1 MKLFT
6 IGPVQMYERTL
17 KQKAE
22 QVPYFRNSSFS
33 EMMLETDKR
42 LKWALNTDASTHC
55 MYLTASGTAA
65 MEAAVMNV
73 FTSSD
78 KLLVVVGGTFGKRFS
93 QICDVY
99 GIPHTD
105 IVLENGAV
113 LTESILAEHDGKGY
127 TGFLVN
133 LDETSTGQLYDINII
148 SAFCK
153 NNDCV
158 LLVDAITTFLCDKY
172 DMDRYGIDVTI
183 MSSQKG
189 LCVSPGVSIVAIND
203 STFTQRVMQNSPATL
218 YFDFKDYDRNM
229 RRGQTPFTPAVG
241 ILYEIHDFLL
251 YLKET
256 GLERHLSE
264 IDARAKYFRSRISE
278 IGGRPPG
285 YPLSNAITPVIFD
298 KPIARKLYL
307 ELAEKYGMV
316 VNPTGGSMEEYQI
329 RVSHVGALV
338 LSDYDELIEAIKEM
352 IAEMS

>member
-6 IGPVQMYERTL
+6 IGPVEMHERTL
-17 KQKAE
+17 KLKAE

-33 EMMLETDKR
+33 EMMLETDR
-42 LKWALNTDASTHC
+42 LLKWALNTEKSTHC

-73 FTSSD
+73 FTTSD

-93 QICDVY
+93 QICDVHKL
-99 GIPHTD
+99 PHTD
-105 IVLENGAV
+105 IVLEQGDQ
-113 LTESILAEHDGKGY
+113 LTQDILDEYDGKGY

-148 SAFCK
+148 SSFCK
-153 NNDCV
+153 RNGCV
-158 LLVDAITTFLCDKY
+158 LLVDAITSFLCDKY

-189 LCVSPGVSIVAIND
+189 LCVSPGISVVAIND
-203 STFTQRVMQNSPATL
+203 RTFMQRVMQNSPATL
-218 YFDFKDYDRNM
+218 YFDFKDYEKNIS
-229 RRGQTPFTPAVG
+229 RGQTPFTPAVG

-251 YLKET
+251 YLKEK
-256 GLERHLSE
+256 GLENHLSE
-264 IDARAKYFRSRISE
+264 IDARAKRFRNRISE
-278 IGGRPPG
+278 IGGRLPE

-298 KPIARKLYL
+298 EPIARRLYL

-316 VNPTGGSMEEYQI
+316 VNPTGESMEEYQI
-329 RVSHVGALV
+329 RVSHVGALT
-338 LSDYDELIEAIKEM
+338 LEDYDKLIEAIKE
-352 IAEMS
+352 IISEKN